1 MDILYLTLK
10 NPDLKRAGM
19 IYPDLII
26 ALTEA
31 GHKVT
36 IAFADSPKNTPH
48 TEMINVDVDPAGNG
62 PVGSVRIL
70 KVCAAET
77 FGASLRKE

>member
-36 IAFADSPKNTPH
+36 IAFADSPKNTPK
-48 TEMINVDVDPAGNG
+48 T
-62 PVGSVRIL
+62 
-70 KVCAAET
+70 
-77 FGASLRKE
+77 